1 MIQLANV
8 TKEYARPQQTVVALN
23 DVSLTIETGEF
34 VAVRGHSGCGKSTML
49 SLVGGLAIPSS
60 GEVIVD
66 GDQIS
71 SMSPG
76 DRAAFRASKIGFVFQ
91 MFHLLPYLSVRDNV
105 LVATPGSDDVTAN
118 ADKLLER
125 FGLTNRSEHLPGQL
139 STGERQR
146 VAMAR
151 ALLNEPSVLLA
162 DEPTGNLD
170 KDNASEVLSRLK
182 DFHAEGGTILLVTH
196 DEFAASFAQRTI
208 LLDDGRVVS
217 AKASS

>member
-1 MIQLANV
+1 MIQLAHV
-8 TKEYARPQQTVVALN
+8 TKEYASPQQTVAALK
-23 DVSLTIETGEF
+23 DVSLTIERGEF

-60 GEVIVD
+60 GEVVVD
-66 GDQIS
+66 GEPIS
-71 SMSPG
+71 ALSPG
-76 DRAAFRASKIGFVFQ
+76 LRAAFRASKIGFVFQ
-91 MFHLLPYLSVRDNV
+91 MFHLLPYLTVRDNV
-105 LVATPGSDDVTAN
+105 LVATPGPDDASEN

-151 ALLNEPSVLLA
+151 ALLNEPAVLLA

-170 KDNASEVLSRLK
+170 KENAGEVLSRLK
-182 DFHAEGGTILLVTH
+182 DFHSDGGTILLVTH

-208 LLDDGRVVS
+208 LLDDGQLVGDQ
-217 AKASS
+217 A